1 MSAVTVDAGVPART
15 RNARSP
21 LSVLAA
27 VEAARFARHPVFL
40 FTTAVMVYTSYKVYA
55 DSYANR
61 TVAGLELT
69 LGPAWWVGLGG
80 MLVAYR
86 LTRSTRR
93 ADEAVAGVPADEPTR
108 TAALL
113 IACLVPFA
121 VAMLYTVQVLVAWH
135 VEPMTWTTGWDH
147 WSAAERDAMLVAG
160 ALAGLGGPVLGV
172 CLGRWWRWPGASLL
186 ATVVL
191 VAWAILTAAPWDSK
205 LGNVWHMSSPFVLW
219 YSGTNSD
226 PTLDVLG
233 GSPVLRLLYLLALI
247 GLAATTALLHGASG
261 DTHVVLRRT
270 FRGFVVAAVATLLL
284 AALVGPDFVTVPGR
298 G

>member
-1 MSAVTVDAGVPART
+1 MTTVTVDAGSPARV
-15 RNARSP
+15 RARRSP
-21 LSVLAA
+21 LAVLAG
-27 VEAARFARHPVFL
+27 VEALRFARHPVFL
-40 FTTAVMVYTSYKVYA
+40 FTTAMMVFSTYKVYA
-55 DSYANR
+55 DSYPNR

-69 LGPAWWVGLGG
+69 LAPAWWVGLGG
-80 MLVAYR
+80 LVVAYR

-93 ADEAVAGVPADEPTR
+93 SDEAVAGVPADEPTR

-113 IACLVPFA
+113 IACLVPFSVA
-121 VAMLYTVQVLVAWH
+121 VLYTVQVLVAWH

-205 LGNVWHMSSPFVLW
+205 LGNVWHMTSPYVLW
-219 YSGTNSD
+219 YSGTDSAEQNEA
-226 PTLDVLG
+226 LG
-233 GSPVLRLLYLLALI
+233 GSPVWRVGYLLTLI
-247 GLAATTALLHGASG
+247 ALAAIAALLHGSDGSTRARLQRAFAG
-261 DTHVVLRRT
+261 AVVLA
-270 FRGFVVAAVATLLL
+270 VVLLLVAALT
-284 AALVGPDFVTVPGR
+284 GPDYQVMPNT
-298 G
+298 

>member
-15 RNARSP
+15 RPARSP

-27 VEAARFARHPVFL
+27 VEAARLARHPVFL

-121 VAMLYTVQVLVAWH
+121 VAVLYTVQVIVAWH

-147 WSAAERDAMLVAG
+147 WSAIERDAMLVAAG
-160 ALAGLGGPVLGV
+160 LAGLGGPVLGV

-205 LGNVWHMSSPFVLW
+205 LGNVWHMTSPYVLW
-219 YSGTNSD
+219 YSGTDSAEQNEA
-226 PTLDVLG
+226 LG
-233 GSPVLRLLYLLALI
+233 GSPLWRVGYLLALI
-247 GLAATTALLHGASG
+247 ALAAIAALLHGADG
-261 DTHVVLRRT
+261 PKR
-270 FRGFVVAAVATLLL
+270 AALQR
-284 AALVGPDFVTVPGR
+284 ALVGAAVIAVVLLLVAALTGPDYQVMPNT
-298 G
+298 

>member
-1 MSAVTVDAGVPART
+1 MSAVSVEAGVPVRART
-15 RNARSP
+15 ARSP
-21 LSVLAA
+21 LAVLAA
-27 VEAARFARHPVFL
+27 VEAKRFARHPVFL

-80 MLVAYR
+80 LLVAYR

-121 VAMLYTVQVLVAWH
+121 VAVLYTVQVVVAWH
-135 VEPMTWTTGWDH
+135 VEPMTWTTGWDN
-147 WSAAERDAMLVAG
+147 WSAVERDAMLVAA

-172 CLGRWWRWPGASLL
+172 CLGRWWRWPGAPLL
-186 ATVVL
+186 ATVIL
-191 VAWAILTAAPWDSK
+191 VAWAILTAAPWHSK
-205 LGNVWHMSSPFVLW
+205 LGSVWHMTSPYVLW
-219 YSGTNSD
+219 YSGTDSAEQNEA
-226 PTLDVLG
+226 LG
-233 GSPVLRLLYLLALI
+233 GSPVWRIGYVLALI
-247 GLAATTALLHGASG
+247 ALAAVTALLHGSDGAKRALLQRAFAG
-261 DTHVVLRRT
+261 IGLLTVVLLL
-270 FRGFVVAAVATLLL
+270 VAALT
-284 AALVGPDFVTVPGR
+284 GPDFTVMPNT
-298 G
+298 

>member
-15 RNARSP
+15 RPARSP

-121 VAMLYTVQVLVAWH
+121 VAVLYTVQVLVAWH

-147 WSAAERDAMLVAG
+147 WSAIERDAMLVAAG
-160 ALAGLGGPVLGV
+160 LAGLGGPVLGV

-205 LGNVWHMSSPFVLW
+205 LGNVWHMTSPYVLW
-219 YSGTNSD
+219 YSGTDSAEQNEA
-226 PTLDVLG
+226 LG
-233 GSPVLRLLYLLALI
+233 GSPLWRVGYLLALI
-247 GLAATTALLHGASG
+247 ALAAIAALLHGADG
-261 DTHVVLRRT
+261 RKK
-270 FRGFVVAAVATLLL
+270 ATLQR
-284 AALVGPDFVTVPGR
+284 ALVGAAVIAVVLLLVAALTGPDYQVMPNT
-298 G
+298 